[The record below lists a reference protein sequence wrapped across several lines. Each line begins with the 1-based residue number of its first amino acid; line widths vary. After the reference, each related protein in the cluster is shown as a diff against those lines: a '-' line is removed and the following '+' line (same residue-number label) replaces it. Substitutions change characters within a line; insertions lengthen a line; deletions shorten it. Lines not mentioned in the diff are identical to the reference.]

1 MLLCGLMSRSA
12 RILNCLGIQVGVG
25 AKSLKRDARILGCLM
40 HLRKTNPLY
49 NWIRI
54 GYDVLREC
62 LVSDFCSKHYTIN
75 KSDGIWKNI
84 SMSGI
89 PIPRVRV
96 SLVSMT
102 LASWRKLFWLF
113 DIPQG
118 SGAQSKMLECGGML

>member
-1 MLLCGLMSRSA
+1 MLLCCFAVRCQDREDIGLFRF
-12 RILNCLGIQVGVG
+12 NIQVGVG
-25 AKSLKRDARILGCLM
+25 AKSLKRDARIMGCLL
-40 HLRKTNPLY
+40 HLRKNNPIH
-49 NWIRI
+49 NWMTI

-75 KSDGIWKNI
+75 KSDEIWK
-84 SMSGI
+84 SGI